1 MLHAST
7 QQLIRKLCELTDAG
21 AINWKEGKGQISVLE
36 TEGYVVEIQP
46 EPPSVRL
53 LRGDGQELES
63 ADASDLATPWGDN
76 EGTYGDHVA
85 DMARRA
91 NRFARG
97 AETAIA
103 KILSSLS
110 APPKKQAEPEPE
122 PAALAFATAEKTQH
136 SVQASESAAAIAAVN
151 ADLESQRR
159 KVTEEPPASHS
170 VAEAPTP
177 LISPETETAIDRVL
191 AVQPPVIVEAP
202 KEAPKPVAVAPPP
215 EPVPTPP
222 PIVAIP
228 RPAPVLPMLAQ
239 AASAPTPAPTPVQAA
254 PSPPPNF
261 PQRAPAAAPAPEPAP
276 AAPVAKAGF
285 GAIDGFARSQPAAP
299 TPQPAPPPIP
309 KPQPAP
315 AATSGL
321 LMRGFSVQSRQ
332 TVEPSTAK
340 DFYRAP
346 PASQT
351 QPPQAPQKPAPTPT
365 APKPEPKPEPVNAT
379 GKNVYKPW
387 G

>member
-21 AINWKEGKGQISVLE
+21 AINWKEGKGLISLFE

-53 LRGDGQELES
+53 LRSDGPELES
-63 ADASDLATPWGDN
+63 ADAADLATPWGEN
-76 EGTYGDHVA
+76 EGTFADHVA

-91 NRFARG
+91 NRYARG

-122 PAALAFATAEKTQH
+122 PAAPAFAAVPKPPSTH
-136 SVQASESAAAIAAVN
+136 QASESAAAIAALN

-159 KVTEEPPASHS
+159 KAVEPPPARHS
-170 VAEAPTP
+170 VTAVPTP
-177 LISPETETAIDRVL
+177 AIPPETETAIDRVL
-191 AVQPPVIVEAP
+191 AVQPPVMVEKP
-202 KEAPKPVAVAPPP
+202 KEEPQPEPVAVA
-215 EPVPTPP
+215 VAVASPTPAP
-222 PIVAIP
+222 VQPTIVAP
-228 RPAPVLPMLAQ
+228 RPAPVLPPPIQ
-239 AASAPTPAPTPVQAA
+239 AVTPTPTPIQIT
-254 PSPPPNF
+254 PPPSK
-261 PQRAPAAAPAPEPAP
+261 PALPSAP
-276 AAPVAKAGF
+276 AAPMTKAGF
-285 GAIDGFARSQPAAP
+285 GAIDGFARVQPPTPAP
-299 TPQPAPPPIP
+299 TPATPQPAPR
-309 KPQPAP
+309 PQPAVQ
-315 AATSGL
+315 AASGL

-340 DFYRAP
+340 DFYR
-346 PASQT
+346 PAMGAT
-351 QPPQAPQKPAPTPT
+351 PAVPPPQQPAP
-365 APKPEPKPEPVNAT
+365 AKLELKPEPAKAT
-379 GKNVYKPW
+379 GKDIYKPW